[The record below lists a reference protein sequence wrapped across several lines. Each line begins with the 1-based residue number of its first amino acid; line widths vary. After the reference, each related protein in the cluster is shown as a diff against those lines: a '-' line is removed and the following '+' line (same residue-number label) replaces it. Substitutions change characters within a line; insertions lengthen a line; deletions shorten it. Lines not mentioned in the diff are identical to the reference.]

1 MKILITGAGGQLGRA
16 LVSEA
21 RSVGLAPLAMN
32 RKDLDITRPDQ
43 ILKIIGDAAPALVVN
58 ASGYTNVDGA
68 ETHRDAAYAVNCDG
82 PAHLAS
88 VCSAFAIPLIHIST
102 DFVFA
107 GRKKTPYLESDP
119 MAPLSVHGK
128 SKAEGERAIRAHL
141 LQHLIVR
148 TAWLYSAQ
156 GHNFVKTMLKL
167 GRERDRL
174 SVVADQT
181 GSPTCAVDL
190 ARAIATMA
198 CKIIAGD
205 DSRWGTYHY
214 CGRGT
219 TTWHGFAEAIFKLA
233 APYEQL
239 KIRQVTPITSDQYPS
254 MARRPLQSGLDC
266 SRILDQFGVETIPW
280 RQSLARAIGK
290 IYS

>member
-1 MKILITGAGGQLGRA
+1 MKMMITGAGGQLGRA

-88 VCSAFAIPLIHIST
+88 VCSAVAIPLIHVST
-102 DFVFA
+102 DFVFD

-119 MAPLSVHGK
+119 MAPLSVYGK

-148 TAWLYSAQ
+148 TSWLYSAQ

-198 CKIIAGD
+198 CKII
-205 DSRWGTYHY
+205 W
-214 CGRGT
+214 
-219 TTWHGFAEAIFKLA
+219 
-233 APYEQL
+233 
-239 KIRQVTPITSDQYPS
+239 
-254 MARRPLQSGLDC
+254 
-266 SRILDQFGVETIPW
+266 
-280 RQSLARAIGK
+280 
-290 IYS
+290 

>member
-1 MKILITGAGGQLGRA
+1 MKMMIIGAGGQLGRA
-16 LVSEA
+16 LVIQA
-21 RSVGLAPLAMN
+21 RSFGLVPLAMHH
-32 RKDLDITRPDQ
+32 RDLDITRSDQ
-43 ILKIIGDAAPALVVN
+43 IRKIIGETAPALVVN
-58 ASGYTNVDGA
+58 ASAYTDVDGA
-68 ETHRDAAYAVNCDG
+68 ETHREAAYAVNRDG

-102 DFVFA
+102 DFVFD

-119 MAPLSVHGK
+119 IAPLSVYGK
-128 SKAEGERAIRAHL
+128 SKAEGEAAVRTGL
-141 LQHLIVR
+141 KQHLIVR

-156 GHNFVKTMLKL
+156 GHNFVKTMLTL

-190 ARAIATMA
+190 ARAVATMA

-219 TTWHGFAEAIFKLA
+219 TTWHGFAEAIFKMA

-239 KIRQVTPITSDQYPS
+239 KIRQVTPITSDRYPS
-254 MARRPLQSGLDC
+254 VARRPLQSGLDC
-266 SRILDQFGVETIPW
+266 SRIRDRFGVETIPW
-280 RQSLARAIGK
+280 QQSLAGAIGK